1 MVRRFLV
8 QSVCSLLRRAS
19 TLACAL
25 ILAPLAA
32 QAGEL
37 VQEQG
42 QTFDCAA
49 TLTGTIGAGD
59 LDQIRR
65 ASSQRQFSG
74 DRPLCLNSE
83 GGSFDEA
90 IRIADYLYEQ
100 GISTAI
106 DDGAKCLG
114 SCAFAF
120 LGGSNR
126 DGGAPRLPDK
136 TLHLNAELGFATP
149 NLTAAGAD
157 PQAIIAEAMKA
168 AGEILSRADRFD
180 MTADFAARVLSV
192 PASDVLYVRRIDE
205 ARALGLTLQGY
216 QPPSSLTDEM
226 VTRACIL
233 EDAEF
238 DPANTRPEKSVYDN
252 RVLRESG
259 AMTHRKATYLIE
271 AIIDGVP
278 SWRACLVELDNAG
291 RSVTD
296 PTPFIRLRTSKEWT
310 EGGNPSL
317 RQVQTDLVPE
327 PWKEIAY
334 RDIWKLFPAA
344 QTLSDSV
351 RQPSPEATN
360 ANIVAAVGSLP
371 PTTRGTEDRLDLLF
385 DDRQEIQN
393 RLTLLGFDT
402 RGADG
407 IFGPGTRAALR
418 DWQDSI
424 GTEPTGFLDG
434 TQRDELIRQS
444 ESQYLDFVAEQAR
457 EEAERERFTDQG
469 PTFRPRPRIN
479 APAPQPAPE
488 PQRQRVRVCQR
499 GLFGELV
506 NCRIEFR

>member
-1 MVRRFLV
+1 MLKAISPARSFAA
-8 QSVCSLLRRAS
+8 LL
-19 TLACAL
+19 CATM
-25 ILAPLAA
+25 LAA
-32 QAGEL
+32 PAAHAADLLTTPGT
-37 VQEQG
+37 
-42 QTFDCAA
+42 TFDCGA
-49 TLTGTIGAGD
+49 TLSGVIAAGD

-65 ASSQRQFSG
+65 INSQRRFSG

-90 IRIADYLYEQ
+90 IRIADYLYDQ

-106 DDGAKCLG
+106 DEGARCLG

-126 DGGAPRLPDK
+126 DGGAPPLPAK
-136 TLHLNAELGFATP
+136 TLHLNAELGFSTP
-149 NLTAAGAD
+149 RLS
-157 PQAIIAEAMKA
+157 AEGETTQDIVAVAMKA
-168 AGEILSRADRFD
+168 AGQILSRADKFD
-180 MTADFAARVLSV
+180 MSPDFAAKVLSV

-238 DPANTRPEKSVYDN
+238 DPGNTSAEKAVYDN

-259 AMTHRKATYLIE
+259 AMAHRKATYLVE

-278 SWRACLVELDNAG
+278 SWRACLVELNNAG
-291 RSVTD
+291 RSAID
-296 PTPFIRLRTSKEWT
+296 PTPFIRFRTSPEWT
-310 EGGNPSL
+310 EGGNPPL
-317 RQVQTDLVPE
+317 RQVQTALVSE
-327 PWKEIAY
+327 SWKEIAY
-334 RDIWKLFPAA
+334 QDIWKLFPAS
-344 QTLSDSV
+344 QTLADSV
-351 RQPSPEATN
+351 KQPSPEATD
-360 ANIVAAVGSLP
+360 AILVAAVGELP
-371 PTTRGTEDRLDLLF
+371 PTTRGTEEKLDLRF

-407 IFGPGTRAALR
+407 IFGPGSRAALQE
-418 DWQDSI
+418 WQESI
-424 GTEPTGFLDG
+424 GTQPTGFLDAA
-434 TQRDELIRQS
+434 QRDQLFRQS
-444 ESQYLDFVAEQAR
+444 EALYQDFLAEQAR
-457 EEAERERFTDQG
+457 EEAERERLANQAPAFT
-469 PTFRPRPRIN
+469 PRPRRT
-479 APAPQPAPE
+479 APAPAPAPE